1 MLTLA
6 LVLALGQVEPPPPMP
21 LPEPEPPPESTYVPP
36 APTKPPPSP
45 ELRIGLGI
53 GGGTLAGGAG
63 LGIALLLTGQN
74 SAFEPTFATAALS
87 ALLVAGVA
95 FSIHQALGGNGE
107 IILAFLGSAAMMGVA
122 AGIAVAVDPGQPVG
136 AILVAAAGSLP
147 AAGAAVTLL
156 ELTTPNAKP
165 KTGTVSF
172 NLAPN
177 GVYGTF

>member
-1 MLTLA
+1 MLT
-6 LVLALGQVEPPPPMP
+6 LVLALALTQLEAPPPMP
-21 LPEPEPPPESTYVPP
+21 PPEPEAPPESRYTPP
-36 APTKPPPSP
+36 AKTTAPPR

-63 LGIALLLTGQN
+63 LGLALLLTGQN
-74 SAFEPTFATAALS
+74 TAFDPTFATAALS

-107 IILAFLGSAAMMGVA
+107 IILAFLASAAVMAGA
-122 AGIAVAVDPGQPVG
+122 AGIALAIDPVQPWGSV
-136 AILVAAAGSLP
+136 LVAAVGSAP
-147 AAGAAVTLL
+147 AAGAAILML

-165 KTGTVSF
+165 KPGAVSF